1 MDSLIAAAAHALARA
16 DSSPRSPTFA
26 RCRYSQIS
34 SAMTL
39 PPGSS
44 SSIAA
49 YGPRLRSNAGT
60 PAIQAL
66 SSAFMVI
73 S

>member
-1 MDSLIAAAAHALARA
+1 M
-16 DSSPRSPTFA
+16 
-26 RCRYSQIS
+26 S

-49 YGPRLRSNAGT
+49 YGPSLRSHAGRR
-60 PAIQAL
+60 AIQAL
-66 SSAFMVI
+66 SSAFIMI
-73 S
+73 SQ

>member
-1 MDSLIAAAAHALARA
+1 
-16 DSSPRSPTFA
+16 
-26 RCRYSQIS
+26 
-34 SAMTL
+34 MTL

-60 PAIQAL
+60 AVIQVL

>member
-1 MDSLIAAAAHALARA
+1 
-16 DSSPRSPTFA
+16 
-26 RCRYSQIS
+26 
-34 SAMTL
+34 MTL

-60 PAIQAL
+60 PAIQVL
-66 SSAFMVI
+66 SSALMVI